1 MNSSSSQLQIKPLDL
16 GIQCFFKAMGGQG
29 ELRLHDRHQSQLDLE
44 KIAKV
49 CVEEVVR
56 IEQKYSRYLPSS
68 VISLINQASGIQST
82 PIDAETFELLTF
94 ANELFKSSQ
103 GLFDITSGILRRV
116 WDFKSKRIPSKEEI
130 DQLLPLISWP
140 SVRLDSQEIYL
151 PQKSMEIDLGGFGK
165 EYAADRVAKILTESN
180 IQSGFIN
187 LSGDIKVIGPKLD
200 NSAWQ
205 MGIQNPRQS
214 HQLLASIPIHQGAL
228 ATSGDYERFFSVG
241 NKRYCHILRPDTGLP
256 VNHWQSVSVV
266 APLAIVAGSCSTIT
280 MLLQEEG
287 LTYLNNTGFSYLAI
301 DSQGQVHQK

>member
-1 MNSSSSQLQIKPLDL
+1 
-16 GIQCFFKAMGGQG
+16 MGGQG

-228 ATSGDYERFFSVG
+228 ATSGDYERFFSLG

>member
-1 MNSSSSQLQIKPLDL
+1 
-16 GIQCFFKAMGGQG
+16 MGGQG

-130 DQLLPLISWP
+130 DQLLPLISWS

>member
-130 DQLLPLISWP
+130 DQLLPLISWS

>member
-1 MNSSSSQLQIKPLDL
+1 
-16 GIQCFFKAMGGQG
+16 MGGQG